1 MFLAKPFM
9 EEVMENKIRRQ
20 NLRRLR
26 SEYSESFRRALAELK
41 LTPEE
46 FSAQSEIPLHVVE
59 EHLNGQRRFLGE
71 INNVCF
77 CLNKRMKIELVD

>member
-1 MFLAKPFM
+1 
-9 EEVMENKIRRQ
+9 MENKIRRQ

-46 FSAQSEIPLHVVE
+46 FSAQSEKPLHVVE

>member
-1 MFLAKPFM
+1 
-9 EEVMENKIRRQ
+9 MENKIRRQ

-46 FSAQSEIPLHVVE
+46 CSAQSEIPLHVVE

>member
-1 MFLAKPFM
+1 
-9 EEVMENKIRRQ
+9 MENKIRRQ

-59 EHLNGQRRFLGE
+59 EQLNVNGAFWAKYTMF
-71 INNVCF
+71 VSA
-77 CLNKRMKIELVD
+77 